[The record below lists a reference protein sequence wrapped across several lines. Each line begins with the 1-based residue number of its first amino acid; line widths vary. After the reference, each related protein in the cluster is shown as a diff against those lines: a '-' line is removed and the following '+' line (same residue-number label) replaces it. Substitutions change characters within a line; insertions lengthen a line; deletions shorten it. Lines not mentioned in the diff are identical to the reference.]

1 MNLLTLSL
9 AYLRDRALNTAL
21 NLVLLALGVATIVLL
36 VLFASQF
43 EERLTKDARG
53 VHLVIGAK
61 GSPLQLVLST
71 IFHVDIPTGNIS
83 LAEATKISRHRLV
96 ASAIPLALGD
106 AYRGFRIV
114 GTKSSYPASYK
125 VELENGRLW
134 RKPFETT
141 IGAHVMKETGLKIG
155 DMFSGAHG
163 IKGTGKAH
171 EENGYRVVG
180 VFKKTGTVIDRLIM
194 TTMESV
200 WITHEIDEEAK
211 AKGLMIEGSPP
222 EGREITAMVI
232 RYRSPIAAI
241 TLPRYINTKTGMQA
255 ASPGFEIRRLMAL
268 AGVGIQTLQGFGIM
282 LIATAALSMFIAL
295 YNAMQNR
302 RYDIVIMRSLGA
314 SRRKLF
320 CQILLEGLILACA
333 GTVSGIVIGHA
344 VIELLGQ
351 LLPQARAMGL
361 TGVIWVQEE
370 WYLLLLSG
378 MVGLVSAALP
388 AVQAYRTD
396 IAVTLS
402 AR

>member
-9 AYLRDRALNTAL
+9 AYLRDRALNSAL

-134 RKPFETT
+134 KKPFETT
-141 IGAHVMKETGLKIG
+141 IGARVMKETGLKIG

-171 EENGYRVVG
+171 VENGYRVVG

>member
-1 MNLLTLSL
+1 
-9 AYLRDRALNTAL
+9 
-21 NLVLLALGVATIVLL
+21 VATIVLL

-53 VHLVIGAK
+53 IHLVIGAK

-114 GTKSSYPASYK
+114 GTKASYPASYK
-125 VELENGRLW
+125 VEVENGRLW
-134 RKPFETT
+134 KKPFETT
-141 IGAHVMKETGLKIG
+141 IGARVMKETGLKIG

-163 IKGTGKAH
+163 IKGTGRAH

-200 WITHEIDEEAK
+200 WITHEIKEEAK
-211 AKGLMIEGSPP
+211 TKGLMIEGSPS
-222 EGREITAMVI
+222 EEREITAMVI

-255 ASPGFEIRRLMAL
+255 ASPGLEIRRLMAL
-268 AGVGIQTLQGFGIM
+268 VGVGIQTLQGFGIM

-302 RYDIVIMRSLGA
+302 RYDIAIMRSLGA
-314 SRRKLF
+314 SRSKLF

>member
-9 AYLRDRALNTAL
+9 AYLRDRALNSVL

-53 VHLVIGAK
+53 IHLVIGAK

-114 GTKSSYPASYK
+114 GTKASYPASYK
-125 VELENGRLW
+125 VEVENGRLW
-134 RKPFETT
+134 KKPFETT
-141 IGAHVMKETGLKIG
+141 IGARVMKETGLKIG

-163 IKGTGKAH
+163 IKGTGRAH

-200 WITHEIDEEAK
+200 WITHEIKEEAK
-211 AKGLMIEGSPP
+211 TKGLMIEGSPS
-222 EGREITAMVI
+222 EEREITAMVI

-255 ASPGFEIRRLMAL
+255 ASPGLEIRRLMAL
-268 AGVGIQTLQGFGIM
+268 VGVGIQTLQGFGIM

-302 RYDIVIMRSLGA
+302 RYDIAIMRSLGA
-314 SRRKLF
+314 SRSKLF